1 VLVRLPL
8 ALATALVLL
17 AAPLAGVASAAESVT
32 LSASAGAMTFGETVT
47 LSGTV
52 TGDLACV
59 AGRAVDLAW
68 QANGTSTWTVVAT
81 TTSGTDGTFAF
92 TNGQPSTGFFEVQL
106 PPAGSCAAATSGP
119 VAVGV
124 RVFLDTSLLAG
135 SLEAGSC
142 VDVDVQVS
150 PPKPGQTV
158 ELQRRSGGAWTTV
171 ETLTLDAAS
180 AAHASPCF
188 GWDDIGIVRLRV
200 VWMPQDTLNAR
211 GTGITLAFQISKSAW
226 MQAIDEAIGGRSVSV
241 DIANAGQTLY
251 AHAPNTMRRP
261 ASNEKLLLSMALLD
275 RFGADLRIPTIAGAS
290 NVHAGVVRGNL
301 WILGRGDPEVRASR
315 LGALAAQLKH
325 AGISKIRGRVMGART
340 YFRHDWWAR
349 GWQPGWHR
357 YVALPSALTFD
368 HNVVGGRLIRNPETR
383 AAAALTAQLER
394 RGISVRGRPGAGAP
408 PSHTTTL
415 AQVRSRPLSALLA
428 AMDRPS
434 DNYYAEVLG
443 KALAADRSGP
453 PGTIGKAAAA
463 IESFTDAHGADFSL
477 YDSSG
482 LSYSDRVNAS
492 GIVNLLT
499 YAETAPWGGDLR
511 RALPTGGQGTLEDRL
526 HDVRVRAKTGT
537 LNEVSALS
545 GWVWLEHEHRWVAFS
560 ILSGGM
566 SKDASVRIEDAVVRI
581 LNRRATLG

>member
-1 VLVRLPL
+1 V
-8 ALATALVLL
+8 VLL
-17 AAPLAGVASAAESVT
+17 AAPLAGVASATASVT
-32 LSASAGAMTFGETVT
+32 MSASAPAMTFGETVT
-47 LSGTV
+47 LSGTL
-52 TGDLACV
+52 TGDPGCV
-59 AGRAVDLAW
+59 AERTVDLAW
-68 QANGTSTWTVVAT
+68 QANGSTTWTAVAT
-81 TTSGTDGTFAF
+81 TASAADGTFAF
-92 TNGQPSTGFFEVQL
+92 TNGQQFTGLFEAQL
-106 PPAGSCAAATSGP
+106 PPAGACTAASSEP
-119 VAVGV
+119 VAVSV
-124 RVFLDTSLLAG
+124 RVLLDTSLVAG

-150 PPKPGQTV
+150 PAKPEQTV
-158 ELQRRSGGAWTTV
+158 ELQRRSAGAWTTV

-188 GWDDIGIVRLRV
+188 GWKDIGIVRLRV
-200 VWMPQDTLNAR
+200 VWTPQDALNAR
-211 GTGITLAFQISKSAW
+211 GAGISLAFRIGESAW
-226 MQAIDEAIGGRSVSV
+226 MQAIDGAIGGRSVSV
-241 DIANAGQTLY
+241 DVANAGQTLY

-275 RFGADLRIPTIAGAS
+275 RFGADLRIPTIAAAS
-290 NVHAGVVRGNL
+290 NVQAGVVRGNL
-301 WILGRGDPEVRASR
+301 WILGRGDPEVRGSR

-349 GWQPGWHR
+349 GWQTGWRR

-368 HNVVGGRLIRNPETR
+368 HNVVDGRLIRNPEAR
-383 AAAALTAQLER
+383 AAAALTSQLER

-408 PSHTTTL
+408 PPNTTAL
-415 AQVRSRPLSALLA
+415 AQVGSRPLSALLA

-463 IESFTDAHGADFSL
+463 IESFTEVHGADFSL

-492 GIVNLLT
+492 GIVNLLA
-499 YAETAPWGGDLR
+499 YAETTPWGTDLR
-511 RALPTGGQGTLEDRL
+511 RALPRGGHGTLEDRL
-526 HDVRVRAKTGT
+526 RDTRVRAKTGT
-537 LNEVSALS
+537 LNRVSALS
-545 GWVWLEHEHRWVAFS
+545 GWVWLEREHRWVAFS

-566 SKDASVRIEDAVVRI
+566 SKEASVRIEDAIARV
-581 LNRRATLG
+581 LSRRARLG

>member
-1 VLVRLPL
+1 
-8 ALATALVLL
+8 LATAVLLL
-17 AAPLAGVASAAESVT
+17 AAPLSGVASAGASVT
-32 LSASAGAMTFGETVT
+32 MSASAPAMTFGETVT
-47 LSGTV
+47 LAGTV
-52 TGDLACV
+52 TGDPACV
-59 AGRAVDLAW
+59 AGRTVDLAW
-68 QANGTSTWTVVAT
+68 QANGSTTWTAVAT
-81 TTSGTDGTFAF
+81 TATGSDGTFAF
-92 TNGQPSTGFFEVQL
+92 TNGQQFTGLFEAQL
-106 PPAGSCAAATSGP
+106 RPAGSCTAASSEP
-119 VAVGV
+119 VAVSV

-135 SLEAGSC
+135 SLDAGSC

-150 PPKPGQTV
+150 PAKPEQTV
-158 ELQRRSGGAWTTV
+158 ELQRRSAGAWTTV

-180 AAHASPCF
+180 AARASPCF
-188 GWDDIGIVRLRV
+188 GWEDVGIVRLRV
-200 VWMPQDTLNAR
+200 VWTPQDTLNAR
-211 GTGITLAFQISKSAW
+211 GAGIDLAFRIGESAW
-226 MQAIDEAIGGRSVSV
+226 MRAIDEAIGRRSVSV
-241 DIANAGQTLY
+241 DVANAGQTLY

-275 RFGADLRIPTIAGAS
+275 RFGADLRIPTIAAAS
-290 NVHAGVVRGNL
+290 DVRAGVVRGNL

-315 LGALAAQLKH
+315 LGALAAQLKR

-349 GWQPGWHR
+349 GWQPGWRR

-368 HNVVGGRLIRNPETR
+368 HNVVDGRLIRNPEAR
-383 AAAALTAQLER
+383 AAAALTAQLDR

-408 PSHTTTL
+408 PSNTTAL
-415 AQVRSRPLSALLA
+415 AQVGSRPLSALLT

-463 IESFTDAHGADFSL
+463 IESFADAHGADFSL

-492 GIVNLLT
+492 GIVNLLA
-499 YAETAPWGGDLR
+499 YAETTPWGTNLR
-511 RALPTGGQGTLEDRL
+511 HALPRGGHGTLEDRL
-526 HDVRVRAKTGT
+526 RDTRVRAKTGT
-537 LNEVSALS
+537 LNRVSALS
-545 GWVWLEHEHRWVAFS
+545 GWVWLEREHRWVAFS

-566 SKDASVRIEDAVVRI
+566 SKDASVRIEDAIARI
-581 LNRRATLG
+581 LSRRATLG

>member
-1 VLVRLPL
+1 M
-8 ALATALVLL
+8 VLL
-17 AAPLAGVASAAESVT
+17 AAPLSGVASASASVT
-32 LSASAGAMTFGETVT
+32 MSASAPAMTFGETVT
-47 LSGTV
+47 LAGTV
-52 TGDLACV
+52 TGDPACV
-59 AGRAVDLAW
+59 AARTVDLAW
-68 QANGTSTWTVVAT
+68 QANGSTTWTAVAT
-81 TTSGTDGTFAF
+81 TATGSDGTFTF
-92 TNGQPSTGFFEVQL
+92 TNGQQFTGLFEAQL
-106 PPAGSCAAATSGP
+106 RPAGSCTAASSEP
-119 VAVGV
+119 VAVSV

-135 SLEAGSC
+135 SLDAGSC

-150 PPKPGQTV
+150 PAKPEQTV
-158 ELQRRSGGAWTTV
+158 ELQRRSAGAWTTV

-180 AAHASPCF
+180 SARASPCF
-188 GWDDIGIVRLRV
+188 GWEDVGIVRLRV
-200 VWMPQDTLNAR
+200 VWTPQDTLNAR
-211 GTGITLAFQISKSAW
+211 GAGIDLAFRIGESAW
-226 MQAIDEAIGGRSVSV
+226 MRAIDEAIGGRSVSV
-241 DIANAGQTLY
+241 DVANAGQTLY

-275 RFGADLRIPTIAGAS
+275 RFGADLRIPTIAAAS
-290 NVHAGVVRGNL
+290 NVRAGVVRGNL

-349 GWQPGWHR
+349 GWQPGWRR

-368 HNVVGGRLIRNPETR
+368 HNVVDGRLIRNPEAR
-383 AAAALTAQLER
+383 AAAALTAQLDR

-408 PSHTTTL
+408 PSNTTAL
-415 AQVRSRPLSALLA
+415 AQVGSRPLSALLT

-463 IESFTDAHGADFSL
+463 IESFTAAHGADFSL

-492 GIVNLLT
+492 GIVNLLA
-499 YAETAPWGGDLR
+499 YAETTPWGTDLR
-511 RALPTGGQGTLEDRL
+511 RALPRGGHGTLEDRL
-526 HDVRVRAKTGT
+526 RDTRVRAKTGT
-537 LNEVSALS
+537 LNRVSALS
-545 GWVWLEHEHRWVAFS
+545 GWVWLEREHRWVAFS

-566 SKDASVRIEDAVVRI
+566 PKDASVRIEDAIARI
-581 LNRRATLG
+581 LSRRATLG